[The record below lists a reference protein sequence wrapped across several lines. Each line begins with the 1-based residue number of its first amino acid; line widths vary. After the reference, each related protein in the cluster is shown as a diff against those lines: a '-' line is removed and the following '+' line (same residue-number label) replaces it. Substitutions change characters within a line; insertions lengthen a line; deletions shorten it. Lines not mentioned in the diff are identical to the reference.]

1 MDKVELIVEAKMGE
15 EQERKIAA
23 VARVKYRLPSVGL
36 YVVEV
41 PKTCVPALRGVD
53 GVNSVVTNTYITAQ

>member
-1 MDKVELIVEAKMGE
+1 MEKIELILEAMNNE
-15 EQERKIAA
+15 EQEGRIAA

-41 PKTCVPALRGVD
+41 PKAYVPALRGVE
-53 GVNSVVTNTYITAQ
+53 GVNSISTNTYITAQ